1 MCKYR
6 AMSTYTTELPIRPEL
21 DAAHGDLA
29 TRWATPSHS
38 WSSKQRLSVIA
49 EVRRAM
55 DADEL
60 APWEAPSSIE
70 GFIANNHP
78 LPDAAIDVI
87 WRLTNHPG
95 TLTKEWYESII
106 SRNIDPVAYVELIGL
121 VAQANCVDRFADG
134 LGVKRVDLP
143 DPIATKTAVASELEV
158 SVTTHWVPTAATK
171 GPNVLKAL
179 SSVPFENESR
189 EILSSVQYVPS
200 AALLGDLTSGHNS
213 LTRLQIELVAAR
225 TSKLNECFY

>member
-1 MCKYR
+1 LCKYR
-6 AMSTYTTELPIRPEL
+6 TMSTYVTELPIRSEL
-21 DAAHGDLA
+21 DTAHQNLA
-29 TRWATPSHS
+29 TRWATPSNS
-38 WSSKQRLSVIA
+38 WSSRQRLSVIA

-55 DADEL
+55 DSNKL
-60 APWEAPSSIE
+60 APWEAPSSIK
-70 GFIANNHP
+70 GFIANNHC

-106 SRNIDPVAYVELIGL
+106 SENIDPVAYVELVGL
-121 VAQANCVDRFADG
+121 IAQANCVDRFADG

-143 DPIATKTAVASELEV
+143 DPVATKTTITSELEV
-158 SVTTHWVPTAATK
+158 TVTTHWVPTAATK

-179 SSVPFENESR
+179 SAVPFENESR
-189 EILSSVQYVPS
+189 EILSSVQYVPT
-200 AALLGDLTSGHNS
+200 AALIGDLTSGHNS
-213 LTRLQIELVAAR
+213 LTRLQIELIAAR